1 MLRYKIV
8 NAHKNRKKNCK
19 LLLGKS
25 VYCAAFGIKP
35 LWRLSLLRCNCW
47 PAMSW
52 LLSLIAWSLLCLV
65 QHFSDCDFA
74 TAKKRVYKSDLPS
87 CCAFPRLTFN
97 HISSIQNVLVFFL
110 FIYHIY
116 CNQDVVLGR
125 SAKLLL
131 TLLVF
136 PHSHFLVLLS
146 CFKLW

>member
-8 NAHKNRKKNCK
+8 NAYKNREKNCK

-65 QHFSDCDFA
+65 QHFSDFVTLLPQRKGFTSWICQAAVPSPGLPLTTFLQ
-74 TAKKRVYKSDLPS
+74 YKMY
-87 CCAFPRLTFN
+87 
-97 HISSIQNVLVFFL
+97 FF

-131 TLLVF
+131 TLLVS
-136 PHSHFLVLLS
+136 PTSIS
-146 CFKLW
+146 